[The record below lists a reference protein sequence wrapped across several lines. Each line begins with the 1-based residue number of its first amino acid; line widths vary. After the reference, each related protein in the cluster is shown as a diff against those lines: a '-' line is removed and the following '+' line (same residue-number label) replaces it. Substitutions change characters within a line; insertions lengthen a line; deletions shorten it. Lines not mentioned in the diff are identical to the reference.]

1 MSTTVRRGSSSPS
14 LRSVVVIVLIGGTS
28 CVTVEAGKQKPLSVQ
43 GCDAT
48 FGVLVTG
55 FARLGTP
62 PALHGRGS
70 TRTMHGVRPRS
81 HRSRIVT
88 STHPTVQDPRLE
100 RSVSI
105 RCHRSG
111 TRRSGRRI
119 LPRRPG
125 RAGHALGVP
134 GRTGPPGGHG

>member
-1 MSTTVRRGSSSPS
+1 MSTMVRRGSSSPS
-14 LRSVVVIVLIGGTS
+14 LSSAVVILLIGGTS
-28 CVTVEAGKQKPLSVQ
+28 CVTVEAGKQKPLFVQ

-70 TRTMHGVRPRS
+70 TRTMHGVLPRG

-88 STHPTVQDPRLE
+88 STYATVQDLR
-100 RSVSI
+100 
-105 RCHRSG
+105 
-111 TRRSGRRI
+111 T
-119 LPRRPG
+119 RRPG
-125 RAGHALGVP
+125 FGSVP
-134 GRTGPPGGHG
+134 SVWLPTGWPAHTPETSGSRRH

>member
-14 LRSVVVIVLIGGTS
+14 LSSAVVIVLIGGTS

-48 FGVLVTG
+48 FGVLVTR

-88 STHPTVQDPRLE
+88 STYATVQDLRSGGRVSVRYHPYPLS
-100 RSVSI
+100 RSVTF
-105 RCHRSG
+105 G
-111 TRRSGRRI
+111 ERRSGCR
-119 LPRRPG
+119 G
-125 RAGHALGVP
+125 
-134 GRTGPPGGHG
+134 